1 METEQALSR
10 LYDSFNMG
18 KVEKN
23 LGKRAEEQAKAQ
35 AEQAPISEPVDIY
48 QRNQDRIYEV
58 NQKSYP
64 KGSSA
69 IVNMAVASVIDG
81 AGAEGLARA
90 YKRAKDDS
98 ESLKQQGE
106 RGRAELR
113 RQQYMQE
120 DFLPALEVVINSDS
134 PDALLS
140 NPKALEELDKYV
152 LLEGSGKGYS
162 AQYTRQAYGNL
173 LGQVKGRSDDS
184 VRSGVRRINALL
196 DNGDIRAALGVAND
210 LKKKINEGR
219 AESDDADFEL
229 ISRVVAYYA

>member
-1 METEQALSR
+1 MDLDTMISNINKSTQNELTAMKNFYKASPE
-10 LYDSFNMG
+10 
-18 KVEKN
+18 VEI
-23 LGKRAEEQAKAQ
+23 AS
-35 AEQAPISEPVDIY
+35 SEPADIY
-48 QRNQDRIYEV
+48 QRNQNRLYEV

-90 YKRAKDDS
+90 YKRAKDGIATLR
-98 ESLKQQGE
+98 EQGE

-134 PDALLS
+134 PDALLA

-162 AQYTRQAYGNL
+162 AFYTRQAYGNL

-184 VRSGVRRINALL
+184 VRSGVHRINALL
-196 DNGDIRAALGVAND
+196 DNSDVRAALGVANN
-210 LKKKINEGR
+210 LKKKIDEGR
-219 AESDDADFEL
+219 AEADDVDYEL
-229 ISRVVAYYA
+229 IGRIVAYYA

>member
-1 METEQALSR
+1 METQEATQR
-10 LYDSFNMG
+10 LYNSFGMS
-18 KVEKN
+18 KVEKD
-23 LGKRAEEQAKAQ
+23 LAKRAERQVAQ
-35 AEQAPISEPVDIY
+35 TEPIPEPVDIY

-58 NQKSYP
+58 SQKSYP

-69 IVNMAVASVIDG
+69 IVNMAVSSVIDG

-98 ESLKQQGE
+98 ESLKRQGE

-184 VRSGVRRINALL
+184 VRSGVRRINGLL
-196 DNGDIRAALGVAND
+196 DDGNIRSALGVAND
-210 LKKKINEGR
+210 LKKKIDEGR
-219 AESDDADFEL
+219 AEADDADYEL
-229 ISRVVAYYA
+229 LGRIVSYYN

>member
-1 METEQALSR
+1 MQL
-10 LYDSFNMG
+10 
-18 KVEKN
+18 EKIY
-23 LGKRAEEQAKAQ
+23 KTIDDKAKAELKASQ
-35 AEQAPISEPVDIY
+35 DFYRSLPERGESIGMEEPIDIY

-58 NQKSYP
+58 SQKSYP

-90 YKRAKDDS
+90 YNRAKDDIATLR
-98 ESLKQQGE
+98 EQGE

-120 DFLPALEVVINSDS
+120 DFLPALEVVINSES
-134 PDALLS
+134 PDALLA

-152 LLEGSGKGYS
+152 LLEGSGKGYT
-162 AQYTRQAYGNL
+162 AYYVRQAYGDL
-173 LGQVKGRSDDS
+173 LGQARGRSDDS

-196 DNGDIRAALGVAND
+196 DNSDIRAALGVAND
-210 LKKKINEGR
+210 LKKKIDEGR
-219 AESDDADFEL
+219 AEADDTDYEL
-229 ISRVVAYYA
+229 LGRIVAYYT

>member
-1 METEQALSR
+1 MSDEKLISLTEEFFAEQGGDPASL
-10 LYDSFNMG
+10 
-18 KVEKN
+18 
-23 LGKRAEEQAKAQ
+23 KRAAQKASRT
-35 AEQAPISEPVDIY
+35 EPLPEPVDIY

-58 NQKSYP
+58 SQKSYP

-69 IVNMAVASVIDG
+69 IVNMAVASVVDG

-90 YKRAKDDS
+90 YKRAKDDIAA
-98 ESLKQQGE
+98 LKEQGE
-106 RGRAELR
+106 KGRAELR

-120 DFLPALEVVINSDS
+120 DFLPALEVVINSES
-134 PDALLS
+134 PDALLA

-173 LGQVKGRSDDS
+173 LGQTKGRSDDS

-196 DNGDIRAALGVAND
+196 DSSDVRAALGVAND
-210 LKKKINEGR
+210 LKKKIDEGR
-219 AESDDADFEL
+219 AEADDADYEL
-229 ISRVVAYYA
+229 LGRIVAYYA

>member
-1 METEQALSR
+1 MNVDDYIERMKEATHRDIE
-10 LYDSFNMG
+10 N
-18 KVEKN
+18 V
-23 LGKRAEEQAKAQ
+23 KAQ
-35 AEQAPISEPVDIY
+35 DNAKPEESTPEPVDIY
-48 QRNQDRIYEV
+48 QRNQDRIYEAS
-58 NQKSYP
+58 QKSYP

-90 YKRAKDDS
+90 YKRAKDDIATLR
-98 ESLKQQGE
+98 EQGE

-134 PDALLS
+134 PDALLANS
-140 NPKALEELDKYV
+140 KALEELDKYV
-152 LLEGSGKGYS
+152 LLEGSGK
-162 AQYTRQAYGNL
+162 AYTASYVRQAYGNL

-196 DNGDIRAALGVAND
+196 DNSDVRAALGVAND
-210 LKKKINEGR
+210 LKKKIDEGR
-219 AESDDADFEL
+219 AEADDIDYEL
-229 ISRVVAYYA
+229 VSRVVSYYA